1 MFFKRIYNKRKL
13 LFMEKVVIT
22 KERIS
27 DLVSNSYRVAHQH
40 GFHDDYHSPAH
51 YMMLVLSE
59 IGEMV
64 EADRKN
70 RHADVAFYTTSSGLG
85 IAAFE
90 SLIKDTFED
99 EMADV
104 VIRLCDFCGSLNVLP
119 QMIDV
124 MVDMSD
130 EFAKFF
136 GDKSVCEQCFALSS
150 MVVDV
155 ERASYDADDSEMRKR
170 LGSTLSFIFE
180 MANYH
185 GIDLLWHVD
194 RKMEYNES
202 RPRRHG
208 KAY

>member
-1 MFFKRIYNKRKL
+1 
-13 LFMEKVVIT
+13 MEKVVIT
-22 KERIS
+22 KERVS
-27 DLVSNSYRVAHQH
+27 DLVSNSYRVASNH
-40 GFHDDYHSPAH
+40 GFHDDYHSPSH

-70 RHADVAFYTTSSGLG
+70 RHSDVGMFKELEKVRIGSDEEYASYVNKCFV
-85 IAAFE
+85 E
-90 SLIKDTFED
+90 HVKDTFED

-119 QMIDV
+119 YTNDV
-124 MVDMSD
+124 MVDMSE
-130 EFAKFF
+130 EFAKFW

-150 MVVDV
+150 MVVDI
-155 ERASYDADDSEMRKR
+155 ERASYDADDSEMCKR

-180 MANYH
+180 MAHYH

>member
-1 MFFKRIYNKRKL
+1 
-13 LFMEKVVIT
+13 MEKVVIT

-119 QMIDV
+119 QMNDV

>member
-1 MFFKRIYNKRKL
+1 
-13 LFMEKVVIT
+13 MEKVVIT
-22 KERIS
+22 EELVR
-27 DLVSNSYRVAHQH
+27 DLVSQSYRIAKGH

-70 RHADVAFYTTSSGLG
+70 RHTIYSAVEYCDKHIDEIDVVSRNRY
-85 IAAFE
+85 FE
-90 SLIKDTFED
+90 RDVKDTFED

-104 VIRLCDFCGSLNVLP
+104 VIRLCDFCGSLGIIPHMNA
-119 QMIDV
+119 I

-130 EFAKFF
+130 EFRGIF
-136 GDKSVCEQCFALSS
+136 GSMSVCEQCFYLSS
-150 MVVDV
+150 MLVDI
-155 ERASYDADDSEMRKR
+155 EKWSHDANDTEMRHH

-180 MANYH
+180 MAYYYN
-185 GIDLLWHVD
+185 IDLLWHIA
-194 RKMEYNES
+194 RKMEYNEH
-202 RPRRHG
+202 RPNKHG

>member
-1 MFFKRIYNKRKL
+1 
-13 LFMEKVVIT
+13 MEKVVIT
-22 KERIS
+22 KERII
-27 DLVSNSYRVAHQH
+27 DLVSNSYRVARNH

-70 RHADVAFYTTSSGLG
+70 RHADVAYYTTSSGMGL
-85 IAAFE
+85 ASFE

-119 QMIDV
+119 QMNDV

-130 EFAKFF
+130 EFKDYW
-136 GDKSVCEQCFALSS
+136 GEKSVCEQCFALSS
-150 MVVDV
+150 MVVDI
-155 ERASYDADDSEMRKR
+155 ERSSYDADDSEMRKR

-202 RPRRHG
+202 RPLRHG

>member
-1 MFFKRIYNKRKL
+1 
-13 LFMEKVVIT
+13 MEKVVIT

-27 DLVSNSYRVAHQH
+27 DLVSNSYRVARQH

-70 RHADVAFYTTSSGLG
+70 RRFDMEKYRNAFDSD
-85 IAAFE
+85 IVMFE
-90 SLIKDTFED
+90 KYVKDTFED

-104 VIRLCDFCGSLNVLP
+104 FIRLCDFCGSLNVLP
-119 QMIDV
+119 YTNDV

-150 MVVDV
+150 MVLDI

>member
-1 MFFKRIYNKRKL
+1 
-13 LFMEKVVIT
+13 MEKVVIT

-27 DLVSNSYRVAHQH
+27 DLVSNSYRVANQH

-85 IAAFE
+85 LSAFE

-104 VIRLCDFCGSLNVLP
+104 FIRLCDFCGSLNVLP
-119 QMIDV
+119 YTNDV
-124 MVDMSD
+124 IVDMSE

-150 MVVDV
+150 MVVDI
-155 ERASYDADDSEMRKR
+155 ERASYDADDAEMRKR

>member
-1 MFFKRIYNKRKL
+1 
-13 LFMEKVVIT
+13 MEKVVIT
-22 KERIS
+22 NERIS
-27 DLVSNSYRVAHQH
+27 DLVSNSYRVARNH

-70 RHADVAFYTTSSGLG
+70 IRVRFPIDSLENMLRFNDYTMAFDSYV
-85 IAAFE
+85 
-90 SLIKDTFED
+90 KDTLED

-119 QMIDV
+119 YTNDV

-136 GDKSVCEQCFALSS
+136 GDKSICEQCFALSS

>member
-1 MFFKRIYNKRKL
+1 
-13 LFMEKVVIT
+13 MEKVVIT

-27 DLVSNSYRVAHQH
+27 DLVSNSYRVARQH

-51 YMMLVLSE
+51 YMMLVVSE

-70 RHADVAFYTTSSGLG
+70 RHADVAYYTTSSGMGL
-85 IAAFE
+85 ASFE

-104 VIRLCDFCGSLNVLP
+104 VIRLCDFCGSLGVLP
-119 QMIDV
+119 YTNDV
-124 MVDMSD
+124 MVDMSE
-130 EFAKFF
+130 EFAKFW
-136 GDKSVCEQCFALSS
+136 GAKSVCEQCFYLSS

-180 MANYH
+180 MANHH

-202 RPRRHG
+202 RPLRHG

>member
-1 MFFKRIYNKRKL
+1 
-13 LFMEKVVIT
+13 MEKVKIT

-27 DLVSNSYRVAHQH
+27 ELVSNSYRVVHNH
-40 GFHDDYHSPAH
+40 GFHDDYHSVSH

-70 RHADVAFYTTSSGLG
+70 RHADIACFMTSGMESWTTL
-85 IAAFE
+85 FE
-90 SLIKDTFED
+90 TWIKDTFED

-119 QMIDV
+119 HMNDV
-124 MVDMSD
+124 MVDMSKV
-130 EFAKFF
+130 FAKFW

-180 MANYH
+180 MAHFH

>member
-1 MFFKRIYNKRKL
+1 
-13 LFMEKVVIT
+13 MEKVVIT

-85 IAAFE
+85 ISAFE

-119 QMIDV
+119 YTNDV

>member
-1 MFFKRIYNKRKL
+1 
-13 LFMEKVVIT
+13 MEKVVIT

-27 DLVSNSYRVAHQH
+27 DLVSNSYRVARQH

-70 RHADVAFYTTSSGLG
+70 RRFDMEKYRNAFDSD
-85 IAAFE
+85 IVMFE
-90 SLIKDTFED
+90 KYVKDTFED

-119 QMIDV
+119 YTNDV
-124 MVDMSD
+124 MVDMSE
-130 EFAKFF
+130 EFVKFW
-136 GDKSVCEQCFALSS
+136 GDKSVCEQCFALSL
-150 MVVDV
+150 MVVGI
-155 ERASYDADDSEMRKR
+155 ERASYDADDTEMCKR

-202 RPRRHG
+202 RPLRHG

>member
-1 MFFKRIYNKRKL
+1 
-13 LFMEKVVIT
+13 
-22 KERIS
+22 
-27 DLVSNSYRVAHQH
+27 VAHQH
-40 GFHDDYHSPAH
+40 GFHDDYHSSAH

-70 RHADVAFYTTSSGLG
+70 RHADVGMFKELEKVRIGSDEEYASYVNKCFV
-85 IAAFE
+85 E
-90 SLIKDTFED
+90 HVKDTLED

-119 QMIDV
+119 YTNDV
-124 MVDMSD
+124 MVDMSE
-130 EFAKFF
+130 EFAKFW

-155 ERASYDADDSEMRKR
+155 ERASYDADDTEMCKR
-170 LGSTLSFIFE
+170 LGSTLSYIFE
-180 MANYH
+180 MAHFH

>member
-1 MFFKRIYNKRKL
+1 
-13 LFMEKVVIT
+13 MEKVVIT

-27 DLVSNSYRVAHQH
+27 DLVSNSYRVARQH

-70 RHADVAFYTTSSGLG
+70 RRFDMEKYRNAFDSD
-85 IAAFE
+85 IVMFE
-90 SLIKDTFED
+90 KYVKDTFED

-119 QMIDV
+119 YTNDV

-130 EFAKFF
+130 EFAKFWC
-136 GDKSVCEQCFALSS
+136 DKSICEQCFALSL

-155 ERASYDADDSEMRKR
+155 ERASCDADDTEMCKR

>member
-1 MFFKRIYNKRKL
+1 
-13 LFMEKVVIT
+13 MEKVVIT

-27 DLVSNSYRVAHQH
+27 DLVSNSYRVARQH

-70 RHADVAFYTTSSGLG
+70 RHADIACFKTNCTESWTTL
-85 IAAFE
+85 FE
-90 SLIKDTFED
+90 TCIKDTFED

-104 VIRLCDFCGSLNVLP
+104 FIRLCDFCGSLNVLP
-119 QMIDV
+119 YTNDV

-136 GDKSVCEQCFALSS
+136 SDKSVCEQCFALSS

-185 GIDLLWHVD
+185 GIDLLWHVY

>member
-1 MFFKRIYNKRKL
+1 
-13 LFMEKVVIT
+13 MEKVVIT

-27 DLVSNSYRVAHQH
+27 DLVSNSYRVARQH

-70 RHADVAFYTTSSGLG
+70 RHADIACFKTRVMESCTTH
-85 IAAFE
+85 FE
-90 SLIKDTFED
+90 TWIKDTFED

-119 QMIDV
+119 QMNDV

-136 GDKSVCEQCFALSS
+136 GDKSICEQCFALSS

>member
-1 MFFKRIYNKRKL
+1 
-13 LFMEKVVIT
+13 MEKVVIT

-27 DLVSNSYRVAHQH
+27 DLVSNSYRVAKEH
-40 GFHDDYHSPAH
+40 GFHDDYHSSAH

-59 IGEMV
+59 VGEMV

-70 RHADVAFYTTSSGLG
+70 RRARVHDFQYITSLTAVEPDVANHY
-85 IAAFE
+85 FE
-90 SLIKDTFED
+90 KMIKDTFED
-99 EMADV
+99 EIADV

-119 QMIDV
+119 YTNDV
-124 MVDMSD
+124 MVDMSE
-130 EFAKFF
+130 EFAKFW

-180 MANYH
+180 MAN
-185 GIDLLWHVD
+185 
-194 RKMEYNES
+194 NS
-202 RPRRHG
+202 RDIL
-208 KAY
+208 

>member
-1 MFFKRIYNKRKL
+1 
-13 LFMEKVVIT
+13 MEKVKIT

-27 DLVSNSYRVAHQH
+27 ELVSNSYRVAHNH

-64 EADRKN
+64 EADRQN
-70 RHADVAFYTTSSGLG
+70 RRFDMGLYRNGFDSDVALFKRY
-85 IAAFE
+85 
-90 SLIKDTFED
+90 IKDTFED

-119 QMIDV
+119 YTNDV
-124 MVDMSD
+124 MVDMSE
-130 EFAKFF
+130 EFAKFW
-136 GDKSVCEQCFALSS
+136 GEKSVCGQCFALSS
-150 MVVDV
+150 MVVDI
-155 ERASYDADDSEMRKR
+155 ERASYDADDTEMRKR

-180 MANYH
+180 MAHFH

>member
-1 MFFKRIYNKRKL
+1 
-13 LFMEKVVIT
+13 MEKVVIT

-27 DLVSNSYRVAHQH
+27 DLVSNSYRVARQH

-64 EADRKN
+64 EADRKKIRVRFPIDSLEN
-70 RHADVAFYTTSSGLG
+70 MLRFNDYTMAFDSYV
-85 IAAFE
+85 
-90 SLIKDTFED
+90 KDTFED

-104 VIRLCDFCGSLNVLP
+104 VIRLCDFCGSLGVLP
-119 QMIDV
+119 YTNDV

-130 EFAKFF
+130 EFKDYW
-136 GDKSVCEQCFALSS
+136 GEKSVCEQCFALSS

-185 GIDLLWHVD
+185 GIDLLWHID

>member
-1 MFFKRIYNKRKL
+1 
-13 LFMEKVVIT
+13 
-22 KERIS
+22 
-27 DLVSNSYRVAHQH
+27 
-40 GFHDDYHSPAH
+40 
-51 YMMLVLSE
+51 
-59 IGEMV
+59 
-64 EADRKN
+64 
-70 RHADVAFYTTSSGLG
+70 
-85 IAAFE
+85 
-90 SLIKDTFED
+90 
-99 EMADV
+99 MADV
-104 VIRLCDFCGSLNVLP
+104 LIRICDFCGSLNVLP
-119 QMIDV
+119 YTNDV

-150 MVVDV
+150 MVVDI

>member
-1 MFFKRIYNKRKL
+1 
-13 LFMEKVVIT
+13 MEKVVIT
-22 KERIS
+22 KERVS
-27 DLVSNSYRVAHQH
+27 DLVSNSYRVAKEH

-64 EADRKN
+64 EADRKGCYYKQ
-70 RHADVAFYTTSSGLG
+70 RAERARLQYGKSQDTTHLSAYL
-85 IAAFE
+85 FE
-90 SLIKDTFED
+90 KYAKDSFED

-104 VIRLCDFCGSLNVLP
+104 VIRLCDFCGSLGVLP
-119 QMIDV
+119 YTNDV

-130 EFAKFF
+130 EFKDYW
-136 GDKSVCEQCFALSS
+136 GEKSVCEQCFALSS
-150 MVVDV
+150 MVVDI
-155 ERASYDADDSEMRKR
+155 ERASYDADDTEMRKR

-194 RKMEYNES
+194 RKMEYNEK

>member
-1 MFFKRIYNKRKL
+1 
-13 LFMEKVVIT
+13 
-22 KERIS
+22 
-27 DLVSNSYRVAHQH
+27 
-40 GFHDDYHSPAH
+40 
-51 YMMLVLSE
+51 
-59 IGEMV
+59 
-64 EADRKN
+64 
-70 RHADVAFYTTSSGLG
+70 
-85 IAAFE
+85 
-90 SLIKDTFED
+90 
-99 EMADV
+99 
-104 VIRLCDFCGSLNVLP
+104 
-119 QMIDV
+119 
-124 MVDMSD
+124 
-130 EFAKFF
+130 
-136 GDKSVCEQCFALSS
+136 

>member
-1 MFFKRIYNKRKL
+1 
-13 LFMEKVVIT
+13 MEKVVIT

-27 DLVSNSYRVAHQH
+27 DLVSNSYRVARQH

-70 RHADVAFYTTSSGLG
+70 RRFDMEKYRNAFDSD
-85 IAAFE
+85 IVMFE
-90 SLIKDTFED
+90 KYVKDTFED

-119 QMIDV
+119 YTNDV
-124 MVDMSD
+124 MVDMSE
-130 EFAKFF
+130 EFVKFWC
-136 GDKSVCEQCFALSS
+136 DKSVCEQCFALSL
-150 MVVDV
+150 MVVGI
-155 ERASYDADDSEMRKR
+155 ERASYDADDTEMCKR

-202 RPRRHG
+202 RPLRHG

>member
-1 MFFKRIYNKRKL
+1 
-13 LFMEKVVIT
+13 MEKVVIT

-27 DLVSNSYRVAHQH
+27 DLVSNSYRVARNH

-70 RHADVAFYTTSSGLG
+70 RHADIACFKTICTESRTTH
-85 IAAFE
+85 FE
-90 SLIKDTFED
+90 KWIKDTFED

-104 VIRLCDFCGSLNVLP
+104 VIRLCDFCGSLGVLP
-119 QMIDV
+119 YTNDV
-124 MVDMSD
+124 MVDMSE
-130 EFAKFF
+130 EFAKFW
-136 GDKSVCEQCFALSS
+136 GAKSVCEQCFYLSS

-155 ERASYDADDSEMRKR
+155 ERASYDADDSKMRKR

-180 MANYH
+180 MANH
-185 GIDLLWHVD
+185 HCIDLLWHVD

-202 RPRRHG
+202 RPLRHG

>member
-1 MFFKRIYNKRKL
+1 
-13 LFMEKVVIT
+13 MEKVKIT

-27 DLVSNSYRVAHQH
+27 ELVSNSYRVAHQH

-70 RHADVAFYTTSSGLG
+70 RRFDMGLYRNGFDSDVALFKRY
-85 IAAFE
+85 
-90 SLIKDTFED
+90 IKDTFED

-119 QMIDV
+119 YTNDV

-130 EFAKFF
+130 EFAKFW
-136 GDKSVCEQCFALSS
+136 GEKSVCEQCFALSS
-150 MVVDV
+150 MVVDI

>member
-1 MFFKRIYNKRKL
+1 
-13 LFMEKVVIT
+13 MEKVKIT
-22 KERIS
+22 KERVS
-27 DLVSNSYRVAHQH
+27 ELVSNSYRVAKEH
-40 GFHDDYHSPAH
+40 GFHEDYHSPSH

-70 RHADVAFYTTSSGLG
+70 RHADIACFTTSGLESWTTL
-85 IAAFE
+85 FE
-90 SLIKDTFED
+90 TWIKDTFED

-104 VIRLCDFCGSLNVLP
+104 VIRLCDFCGSLGVLP
-119 QMIDV
+119 YMKDV
-124 MVDMSD
+124 MVDMSED
-130 EFAKFF
+130 FREFF
-136 GDKSVCEQCFALSS
+136 GNKSVCEQCFQLSS
-150 MVVDV
+150 LVVDV
-155 ERASYDADDSEMRKR
+155 QEVSHDADDTEMRHR
-170 LGSTLSFIFE
+170 LGATLCFVFE
-180 MANYH
+180 MARFH

>member
-1 MFFKRIYNKRKL
+1 
-13 LFMEKVVIT
+13 MEKVVIT

-27 DLVSNSYRVAHQH
+27 DLVSNSYRVARQH

-119 QMIDV
+119 QMNDV

>member
-1 MFFKRIYNKRKL
+1 
-13 LFMEKVVIT
+13 MEKVVIT

-27 DLVSNSYRVAHQH
+27 DLVSNSYRVARQH

-70 RHADVAFYTTSSGLG
+70 RHADVAFNTTSSGLG
-85 IAAFE
+85 IADFE

-119 QMIDV
+119 QMNDV

-150 MVVDV
+150 MVLDI

>member
-1 MFFKRIYNKRKL
+1 
-13 LFMEKVVIT
+13 MEKVVIT

-70 RHADVAFYTTSSGLG
+70 RHADIACFNTSCMESWTTL
-85 IAAFE
+85 FE

-104 VIRLCDFCGSLNVLP
+104 VIRLFDFCGSLNVLP
-119 QMIDV
+119 YTNDV
-124 MVDMSD
+124 MVDMSE

-136 GDKSVCEQCFALSS
+136 GDKSICEQCFALSS

-155 ERASYDADDSEMRKR
+155 ERADDSEMRKR

>member
-1 MFFKRIYNKRKL
+1 
-13 LFMEKVVIT
+13 MEKVKIT
-22 KERIS
+22 KERVS
-27 DLVSNSYRVAHQH
+27 ELVSNSYRVAKEH
-40 GFHDDYHSPAH
+40 GFHEDYHSPEH

-70 RHADVAFYTTSSGLG
+70 RHADIACFTTSGLESWTTL
-85 IAAFE
+85 FE
-90 SLIKDTFED
+90 TWIKDTFED

-104 VIRLCDFCGSLNVLP
+104 VIRLCDFCGSLGVLP
-119 QMIDV
+119 YMKDV
-124 MVDMSD
+124 MVDMSED
-130 EFAKFF
+130 FREFF
-136 GDKSVCEQCFALSS
+136 GNKSVCEQCFQLSS
-150 MVVDV
+150 LVVDV
-155 ERASYDADDSEMRKR
+155 QEVSHDADDTEMRHR
-170 LGSTLSFIFE
+170 LGATLCFVFE
-180 MANYH
+180 MARFH

>member
-1 MFFKRIYNKRKL
+1 M
-13 LFMEKVVIT
+13 IT

-27 DLVSNSYRVAHQH
+27 ELVSNSYRVASNH
-40 GFHDDYHSPAH
+40 GFHDDYHSPSH

-64 EADRKN
+64 EADREN
-70 RHADVAFYTTSSGLG
+70 RRFDMEKYRNAFDSDIVVFKKYV
-85 IAAFE
+85 
-90 SLIKDTFED
+90 KDTFED

-119 QMIDV
+119 QMNDV
-124 MVDMSD
+124 MVDMSG
-130 EFAKFF
+130 EFVEFF
-136 GDKSVCEQCFALSS
+136 GKKSVCEQCFYLSS
-150 MVVDV
+150 MVVDI

>member
-1 MFFKRIYNKRKL
+1 MANKVENRFTK
-13 LFMEKVVIT
+13 KVIMVT
-22 KERIS
+22 KEKIKS
-27 DLVSNSYRVAHQH
+27 LVDASYACACEH
-40 GFHDDYHSPAH
+40 GFHDEHRSVSN

-70 RHADVAFYTTSSGLG
+70 RHADISCFTTSGMESWTTL
-85 IAAFE
+85 FE
-90 SLIKDTFED
+90 KWIKDTFED

-119 QMIDV
+119 QMNDV
-124 MVDMSD
+124 MVDMSG
-130 EFAKFF
+130 EFVEFF
-136 GDKSVCEQCFALSS
+136 GKKSVCEQCFALSY
-150 MVVDV
+150 MVVDI
-155 ERASYDADDSEMRKR
+155 EKSSHTTDDTEICHH
-170 LGSTLSFIFE
+170 LGSTLSYIFE
-180 MANYH
+180 MARFH

-194 RKMEYNES
+194 RKMEYNEK

>member
-1 MFFKRIYNKRKL
+1 
-13 LFMEKVVIT
+13 MEKVVIT

-51 YMMLVLSE
+51 YMMLVVSE

-70 RHADVAFYTTSSGLG
+70 RHADVAYYTTSSGMGL
-85 IAAFE
+85 ASFE

-119 QMIDV
+119 QMNDV

-130 EFAKFF
+130 EFKDYW
-136 GDKSVCEQCFALSS
+136 GEKSVCEQCFALSS
-150 MVVDV
+150 MVVDI
-155 ERASYDADDSEMRKR
+155 ERSSYDADDSEMRKR

-202 RPRRHG
+202 RPLRHG

>member
-1 MFFKRIYNKRKL
+1 MFFKIIYNKRKL

-27 DLVSNSYRVAHQH
+27 DLVSNSYRVARQH
-40 GFHDDYHSPAH
+40 GFHEDYHSPAH

-70 RHADVAFYTTSSGLG
+70 RRFDIEKYRNAFDSD
-85 IAAFE
+85 IVMFE
-90 SLIKDTFED
+90 KYVKDTFED

-104 VIRLCDFCGSLNVLP
+104 VIRLCDFCCSLNVLP
-119 QMIDV
+119 QMNDV

-136 GDKSVCEQCFALSS
+136 GDKSICEQCFALSS

-185 GIDLLWHVD
+185 CIDLLWHVD

>member
-1 MFFKRIYNKRKL
+1 
-13 LFMEKVVIT
+13 MEKVVIT

-27 DLVSNSYRVAHQH
+27 DLVSNSYRVARNH

-85 IAAFE
+85 LAAFE

-104 VIRLCDFCGSLNVLP
+104 FIRLCDFCGSLNVLP
-119 QMIDV
+119 YTNDV
-124 MVDMSD
+124 MVDMYD

-150 MVVDV
+150 MVVDI

>member
-1 MFFKRIYNKRKL
+1 
-13 LFMEKVVIT
+13 MEKVKIT

-27 DLVSNSYRVAHQH
+27 ELVSNSYRVAHNH

-51 YMMLVLSE
+51 WMMLAISE
-59 IGEMV
+59 VGEMV

-70 RHADVAFYTTSSGLG
+70 RHANLEGFEKCVGLTYNDRFKG
-85 IAAFE
+85 Y
-90 SLIKDTFED
+90 IKDTFED

-119 QMIDV
+119 YTNDV
-124 MVDMSD
+124 MVDMSE
-130 EFAKFF
+130 EFAKFW

-150 MVVDV
+150 MVVEI
-155 ERASYDADDSEMRKR
+155 ERASYDADDTEMRKR

>member
-1 MFFKRIYNKRKL
+1 
-13 LFMEKVVIT
+13 MEKVVIT
-22 KERIS
+22 KEKIS
-27 DLVSNSYRVAHQH
+27 ELVYNSYRVAHQH

-59 IGEMV
+59 VGEMV

-70 RHADVAFYTTSSGLG
+70 RHVDIGSYRSSGLESSSS
-85 IAAFE
+85 AFE
-90 SLIKDTFED
+90 RWIKDTFED

-104 VIRLCDFCGSLNVLP
+104 VIRLCDFCGSLDVLP
-119 QMIDV
+119 YTNDV
-124 MVDMSD
+124 MVDMSG
-130 EFAKFF
+130 EFVEFF
-136 GDKSVCEQCFALSS
+136 GKKSVCEQCFYLSS
-150 MVVDV
+150 MVVDI

-180 MANYH
+180 MAHYH
-185 GIDLLWHVD
+185 GIDLLWHVA